1 MADSTTASQQSIPGS
16 QLPPPSTQPATQS
29 TEAPTSSAETVTASN
44 NPQADDSNLT
54 AGSADRDI
62 DLGGTDPID
71 DAIDNDINM
80 NNTEAM
86 PAANGTNDVTAPTN
100 PVAAL
105 GTASAPASKKESS
118 LREFLGKMDDY
129 APIVCFFASL
139 LPHLGNFFASPL
151 YSFISLS
158 RRLADFTLRFP
169 TLLQPTTSQSLV
181 SHPQATAQ
189 TKPLH
194 TSPAFWRSQPRN
206 SSLTLQPMH
215 TNIRAFAPPTVQ
227 VQIIPWAA

>member
-129 APIVCFFASL
+129 APIVCFFRLIATSFGKL
-139 LPHLGNFFASPL
+139 LCFSIVFF
-151 YSFISLS
+151 Y
-158 RRLADFTLRFP
+158 LAF
-169 TLLQPTTSQSLV
+169 
-181 SHPQATAQ
+181 
-189 TKPLH
+189 
-194 TSPAFWRSQPRN
+194 
-206 SSLTLQPMH
+206 
-215 TNIRAFAPPTVQ
+215 
-227 VQIIPWAA
+227 